1 MEVEKEMEYQ
11 YDKNDLITN
20 PQKYQKTMFLGNNFL
35 NTYKESREKVI
46 KKISVNEKKIN
57 FNKNKDVRVIL
68 KKEKFDVEELLAAIL
83 NNKNKLDLE
92 NNKIIDKLLKKFEI
106 KKRICNKINNKFE
119 EKDNEYNNLKNYL
132 LLSKLILIKYNE
144 TENLKF
150 LNTVLKINDTICS
163 QIKKLKNDSDKI
175 LLKEIIEEELDIIN
189 NICNKNG
196 VKF

>member
-1 MEVEKEMEYQ
+1 M
-11 YDKNDLITN
+11 
-20 PQKYQKTMFLGNNFL
+20 
-35 NTYKESREKVI
+35 
-46 KKISVNEKKIN
+46 
-57 FNKNKDVRVIL
+57 
-68 KKEKFDVEELLAAIL
+68 EELLAAIL

-175 LLKEIIEEELDIIN
+175 LLKEIIEEELHIIN

>member
-57 FNKNKDVRVIL
+57 FNKNKDVRIIL

-83 NNKNKLDLE
+83 NNKKKLDLE
-92 NNKIIDKLLKKFEI
+92 NNKIIEKLLKKFEI
-106 KKRICNKINNKFE
+106 KKRKFNKINNKFE
-119 EKDNEYNNLKNYL
+119 ETDNEYNNSQSYSYYKEQNYEFGTIFICL
-132 LLSKLILIKYNE
+132 EQFGLHQLVRLFCNIKIY
-144 TENLKF
+144 F
-150 LNTVLKINDTICS
+150 HY
-163 QIKKLKNDSDKI
+163 
-175 LLKEIIEEELDIIN
+175 
-189 NICNKNG
+189 
-196 VKF
+196 

>member
-57 FNKNKDVRVIL
+57 FNKNKDVRIIL

-132 LLSKLILIKYNE
+132 LLLKLILIKYNE

>member
-57 FNKNKDVRVIL
+57 FNKNKDVRIIL

-175 LLKEIIEEELDIIN
+175 LLKEIIEEELHIIN